1 MVHTLHTM
9 YEDYYEYINKNE
21 KISKAI
27 INKILKHFL
36 RNYKYLIVPSNKVKL
51 TITKT
56 DISNLNISVIPTG
69 IDLNMF
75 KQTITKEEK
84 NKLLKKYKINSNNKL
99 LVTVSRIGKEK
110 NIEELIDIM
119 SRLYI
124 MDNSIKL
131 LIVGDGPNKNNLIEM
146 VKKLKLENNV
156 VFTGMI
162 NPQDIYINTI
172 N

>member
-1 MVHTLHTM
+1 
-9 YEDYYEYINKNE
+9 
-21 KISKAI
+21 
-27 INKILKHFL
+27 
-36 RNYKYLIVPSNKVKL
+36 
-51 TITKT
+51 
-56 DISNLNISVIPTG
+56 
-69 IDLNMF
+69 
-75 KQTITKEEK
+75 
-84 NKLLKKYKINSNNKL
+84 
-99 LVTVSRIGKEK
+99 
-110 NIEELIDIM
+110 M

>member
-84 NKLLKKYKINSNNKL
+84 N
-99 LVTVSRIGKEK
+99 
-110 NIEELIDIM
+110 
-119 SRLYI
+119 
-124 MDNSIKL
+124 IKL
-131 LIVGDGPNKNNLIEM
+131 ILI
-146 VKKLKLENNV
+146 
-156 VFTGMI
+156 I
-162 NPQDIYINTI
+162 NY
-172 N
+172 